1 MAGKLR
7 GADSG
12 EGKDRGTINP
22 LQQLADLVVELRR
35 LNDNLE
41 VLRGALE
48 KWEPVGEAAKDLRTV
63 IAEFLGYK
71 VTE

>member
-1 MAGKLR
+1 M
-7 GADSG
+7 
-12 EGKDRGTINP
+12 INP

-48 KWEPVGEAAKDLRTV
+48 KWEPVGEATKDLRTI
-63 IAEFLGYK
+63 IAEFLGYT

>member
-1 MAGKLR
+1 M
-7 GADSG
+7 
-12 EGKDRGTINP
+12 INP